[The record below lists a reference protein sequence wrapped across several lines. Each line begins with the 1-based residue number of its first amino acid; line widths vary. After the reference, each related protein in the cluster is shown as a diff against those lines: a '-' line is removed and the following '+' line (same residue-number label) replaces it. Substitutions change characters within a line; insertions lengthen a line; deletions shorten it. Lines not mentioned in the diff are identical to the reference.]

1 MKNSFYMKN
10 RFFFKN
16 DIQCLKNL
24 GSLSKLGSFS
34 NLLRILVLAFFMVL
48 FLTTC
53 TPKPQTEFLIEN
65 LGFRPNIL
73 WITCEDI
80 GPALGCYG
88 DSVSNT
94 PNIDRLAQEGIRFT
108 NAFSVA
114 GVCAPSRHALIT
126 GIYPTSSGGHHM
138 RTIDN
143 LIEDIPDYGV
153 VLPPEVRCFSEL
165 LRAAGYYCTNNQ
177 KTDYQFYAPVT
188 AWDECDFDAHWRK
201 RPHGKPFFSIINFM
215 TTHESRIW
223 TQRWEPLLIDESKVV
238 IPPFYPEHPTVRRD
252 IARKYSNIAEMDRQ
266 VKIILEQLETDG
278 LLDSTIIFFYSD
290 NGGMLP
296 REKRELYDAG
306 LRIPLIIRFPGKAQ
320 AGTVTDELV
329 SFVDFAPTVL
339 SLAGVEIPEYMQ
351 GQAFLGPRKAKEARK
366 YIFGARDRMDT
377 EYDMVRAVRDKQFK
391 YIRNYHPELPFVQN
405 IEYRK
410 QIPMMQVLYEYDEK
424 GLFNE
429 VQKLWWRK
437 IKPIEELYDT
447 RNDPWE
453 LNDLAEKTEYADK
466 LEELRNA
473 LSDWQKKYGD
483 KGFIPEKEM
492 VKEMWG
498 GAIQPVTQAVEFNL
512 VSNLLTMNCKSIGS
526 SIAWRYKDKGDPDQ
540 WFLYIGPVTLSEPVT
555 IEALANRI
563 GYEDSEIR
571 YFEYK

>member
-1 MKNSFYMKN
+1 MKIENLTMN
-10 RFFFKN
+10 NLQGFK
-16 DIQCLKNL
+16 DL
-24 GSLSKLGSFS
+24 GGLSKTTPPGWGII
-34 NLLRILVLAFFMVL
+34 NLVIVIAL
-48 FLTTC
+48 FLTNC
-53 TPKPQTEFLIEN
+53 TTQPTPEFRIED

-88 DSVSNT
+88 DSAANT
-94 PNIDRLAQEGIRFT
+94 PNLDKLAWEGIMFT

-126 GIYPTSSGGHHM
+126 GMYPISTGGHHM

-143 LIEDIPDYGV
+143 LIEDVPDYGV
-153 VLPPEVRCFSEL
+153 VLPPEVKCFSEL

-177 KTDYQFYAPVT
+177 KTDYQFHAPVT
-188 AWDECDFDAHWRK
+188 AWDESDFDAHWRK
-201 RPHGKPFFSIINFM
+201 RPAGKPFFSVINFM

-223 TQRWEPLLIDESKVV
+223 TQRWEPLLVDETKVH
-238 IPPFYPEHPTVRRD
+238 IPPYFPEHPVIRRD
-252 IARKYSNIAEMDRQ
+252 VARKYSNIAEMDRQ
-266 VKIILEQLETDG
+266 VEIILEQLEADG

-296 REKRELYDAG
+296 REKRELYDTG
-306 LRIPLIIRFPGKAQ
+306 LRIPLLIRFPKKAM

-339 SLAGVEIPEYMQ
+339 SLTGVKIPSYMQ
-351 GQAFLGPRKAKEARK
+351 GQAFLGTQKAKEPRE
-366 YIFGARDRMDT
+366 YIYGARDRMDT
-377 EYDMVRAVRDKQFK
+377 EYDMVRAVRDKRFK
-391 YIRNYHPELPFVQN
+391 YLRNYFPELPFVQN

-410 QIPMMQVLYEYDEK
+410 QMPMMQVLYDMEEK
-424 GLFNE
+424 GIYDGI
-429 VQKLWWRK
+429 QKLWWRK
-437 IKPIEELYDT
+437 TKPVEEIYDT
-447 RNDPWE
+447 WKDPWE
-453 LNDLAEKTEYADK
+453 LNNLANESGYAEKLGEM
-466 LEELRNA
+466 RNA
-473 LSDWQKKYGD
+473 LASWQNTYGD

-498 GAIQPVTQAVEFNL
+498 GEIQPVTQAVEFRL
-512 VSNLLTMNCKSIGS
+512 DDNLLTMNCETIGS
-526 SIAWRYKDKGDPDQ
+526 SVAWRYKGKGDPDQ
-540 WFLYIGPVTLSEPVT
+540 WFLYTGPVTLSESVT